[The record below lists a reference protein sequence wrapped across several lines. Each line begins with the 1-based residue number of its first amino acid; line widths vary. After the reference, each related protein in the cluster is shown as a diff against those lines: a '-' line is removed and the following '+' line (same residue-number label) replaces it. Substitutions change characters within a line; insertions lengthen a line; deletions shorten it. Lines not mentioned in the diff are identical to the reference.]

1 MGEYIVELPPGPDK
15 SCALDPFLRS
25 LAFVAQTSEFGT
37 AQLQRY
43 LKCGYGRVCKV
54 IDALCSLY
62 VIEISSPPPHLRYK
76 RIWQT
81 STN

>member
-25 LAFVAQTSEFGT
+25 LAFVAQSSEFGT

-43 LKCGYGRVCKV
+43 LKCGYGTVCKV
-54 IDALCSLY
+54 LDALGTICA
-62 VIEISSPPPHLRYK
+62 IEINSGPPNVIYKSQLRGG
-76 RIWQT
+76 
-81 STN
+81 